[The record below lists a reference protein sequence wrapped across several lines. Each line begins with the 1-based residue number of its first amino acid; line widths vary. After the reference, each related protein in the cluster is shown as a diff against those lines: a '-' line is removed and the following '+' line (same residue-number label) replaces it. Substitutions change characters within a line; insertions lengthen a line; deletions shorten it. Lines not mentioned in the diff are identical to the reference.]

1 VTSASVLQALGVAAC
16 EQVSPVAAGQ
26 VAFIPT
32 EVLCPGLKRLLD
44 VRRVVGL
51 RNPAHSL
58 VKLMNPCAGHALV
71 VGSYTHPEYAVS
83 MGATF
88 TLTGQHAL
96 LLRGTE
102 GEPVADPRRTPQMDL
117 YQSGVS
123 RTVQAAQ
130 TGSLAQVPHLPGPE
144 ALATASYIQAVL
156 AGDLPVPTPI
166 ALQVEHILQTIQT

>member
-1 VTSASVLQALGVAAC
+1 
-16 EQVSPVAAGQ
+16 
-26 VAFIPT
+26 
-32 EVLCPGLKRLLD
+32 
-44 VRRVVGL
+44 
-51 RNPAHSL
+51 
-58 VKLMNPCAGHALV
+58 
-71 VGSYTHPEYAVS
+71 

-88 TLTGQHAL
+88 ALTGQHAL

-117 YQSGVS
+117 FQSGTS
-123 RTVQAAQ
+123 RHVQAAQ

-166 ALQVEHILQTIQT
+166 ALQVEHILHAVQT